1 MSLFYLDNAESCNGL
16 PIKMHFL
23 ELFCN
28 FYMKRLT
35 IGVREITEMS
45 DDSSCDK
52 SLEWAMN
59 TNVPVY

>member
-1 MSLFYLDNAESCNGL
+1 VSLFYLDNAESCNGL

-35 IGVREITEMS
+35 IGVREITEMR
-45 DDSSCDK
+45 DDSYCDK
-52 SLEWAMN
+52 SLE
-59 TNVPVY
+59 